1 MTPLV
6 ETDPTE
12 RLCKEDMASRTEAEF
27 LARAL
32 LLHRMHAA
40 RTHVA
45 LPGRCL
51 NCDEQCLPLAVY
63 CDDACRS
70 DHEARERSTA
80 RMRTSLG

>member
-6 ETDPTE
+6 ETDASE
-12 RLCKEDMASRTEAEF
+12 RLCKEDMAARTEAEF

-32 LLHRMHAA
+32 LLQRMHAA
-40 RTHVA
+40 RSHSSV
-45 LPGRCL
+45 PGVCL
-51 NCDEQCLPLAVY
+51 NCQVRCLPLAVY
-63 CDDACRS
+63 CDEYCQS